1 MPEVGAIFVRIGA
14 RIDEFEAGMRK
25 VQDRLKQAEQRFE
38 GMRAV
43 GQRFTAVGAKMA
55 ATGTAMGVGLGAAVK
70 TAASFESAMSRVK
83 ALSGATGDEFDRL
96 RRTAEQLGATTA
108 FSASQAAEGMQFL
121 AMAGYN
127 TNEIIAAMPGL
138 LNAAA
143 AGQVDLGTTAD
154 ITSNILSGFGLAASE
169 TARVADV
176 LTKTFTSSNTTME
189 MLGIT
194 MKYVAPLAKSAGI
207 SLEET
212 AAAAGILGNAGIQA
226 DQAGTALRGMIL
238 RLIDPPK
245 EAAEALA
252 QLGVQTTD
260 ASGKMLPLAD
270 IIAQVQKA
278 TEGMTEAQKTAIATQ
293 ISGTYAASGFLALLD
308 AGPGVLRSFT
318 DELENAGGTADR
330 IAREQLN
337 NLHGQLTILKSGIEG
352 MAISIGTALTPY
364 ISRLAEL
371 VQGLVDRFNK
381 LPGPVKQGIAIFTA
395 LGAVITI
402 VGGGMLMFAGMIM
415 QGIVA
420 VGTMVTAIGGLS
432 GALSFLTGPVGI
444 AIAAIVGLI
453 TAGML
458 LYKNWDKV
466 KYYGLQAWG
475 ALKKFILD
483 RIAEMLHGIQEFAS
497 IIPGL
502 EDKIAGAI
510 AKVQALSQREATI
523 LDARKV
529 AFEAASAEKAAD
541 RVQAAINETKRE
553 MASLH
558 DMQDLLAQSG
568 ENLALA
574 NDKISSSAGK
584 VTKAA
589 EEVKSKW
596 EATNETLSLSLQ
608 IVQAR
613 FDVLSNKLSE
623 SKDRV
628 ALLAEKAKSLS
639 EQMQI
644 QQQIVENL
652 RQAHEAAAKAKGIDA
667 KETKE
672 LELKLIQAEAAL
684 ARMEKEMRE
693 TKRAV
698 SEQAQQFRDL
708 AAEVDKVRRKYET
721 DMAAALEDYQ
731 RKVEQVNE
739 RLIADERKVRE
750 EYQRSLDQRTKSLM
764 GWVGLFDEVTKKE
777 VAGKTLLQN
786 LKDQVTAFKNW
797 QANIQALVARGVDQ
811 GLIAQLKEMGPKAGP
826 EIAALNK
833 LTDEELRQYVELWK
847 EKNLLARQE
856 AMSQLEQQRWEMQ
869 QKLMEIRS
877 NAAQQLEA
885 YRAEWAKKQAEIRK
899 NAEEELNRIEKRFKE
914 MEIAGTRYGSNLMGN
929 FIGGIQ
935 SRMSQLQRVLENMA
949 MMVDS
954 YMPHSPARIG
964 PLARID
970 EWGPGLVD
978 TFVKGIQ
985 SRMPAI
991 ERAMSRMA
999 GAFAPGGSY
1008 IPVAAGAGSTTNT
1021 TIITNTFHI
1030 TVSGSTTSEQ
1040 AEDLIRELARRGVK
1054 F

>member
-1 MPEVGAIFVRIGA
+1 MPEVGSIFVRIGA
-14 RIDEFEAGMRK
+14 KIDEFKKRMDEVASRLEATSK
-25 VQDRLKQAEQRFE
+25 RFE
-38 GMRAV
+38 SVGKKMTDMGKTMSLRVTAPIAAV
-43 GQRFTAVGAKMA
+43 GTAAFTAANDLDKAMKTIRA
-55 ATGTAMGVGLGAAVK
+55 GT
-70 TAASFESAMSRVK
+70 
-83 ALSGATGDEFDRL
+83 GATGKALEALNKDFQTVFKQVPQRADVVSNVL
-96 RRTAEQLGATTA
+96 ADLNTRT
-108 FSASQAAEGMQFL
+108 
-121 AMAGYN
+121 
-127 TNEIIAAMPGL
+127 GL
-138 LNAAA
+138 
-143 AGQVDLGTTAD
+143 T
-154 ITSNILSGFGLAASE
+154 GLALQKL
-169 TARVADV
+169 TKQTLDLARVAGMDASQLV
-176 LTKTFTSSNTTME
+176 AQTTRIFGDWGIEAAKTGQTLDYLWKVSQTTGIGVDQ
-189 MLGIT
+189 LGRTIVQ
-194 MKYVAPLAKSAGI
+194 YGAPLRQMGFDF
-207 SLEET
+207 ET
-212 AAAAGILGNAGIQA
+212 AAAMLGKWEKEGVNAELVLGSLRIGLVNFAKAGEE
-226 DQAGTALRGMIL
+226 
-238 RLIDPPK
+238 PPK
-245 EAAEALA
+245 AMRRAIEEIKNMGSAAEANALA
-252 QLGVQTTD
+252 VEIFGARAGPDMAAAIREGRFDLDKLLKTLQASPETIAAAARETMTFGESMQQLKNQAEV
-260 ASGKMLPLAD
+260 ALEPLGK
-270 IIAQVQKA
+270 V
-278 TEGMTEAQKTAIATQ
+278 
-293 ISGTYAASGFLALLD
+293 LLD
-308 AGPGVLRSFT
+308 IFEKAQP
-318 DELENAGGTADR
+318 
-330 IAREQLN
+330 Q
-337 NLHGQLTILKSGIEG
+337 IE
-352 MAISIGTALTPY
+352 AVIGFV
-364 ISRLAEL
+364 SRLAEGFANL
-371 VQGLVDRFNK
+371 SPITQKV
-381 LPGPVKQGIAIFTA
+381 I
-395 LGAVITI
+395 LGAVGFAAVLGPLMMVLGSITSG
-402 VGGGMLMFAGMIM
+402 V
-415 QGIVA
+415 
-420 VGTMVTAIGGLS
+420 
-432 GALSFLTGPVGI
+432 GALIGFLPTLG
-444 AIAAIVGLI
+444 AAFAAICSPIGLVIATIAGAI
-453 TAGML
+453 TAGVL

-466 KYYGLQAWG
+466 KYYGMQAWG

-483 RIAEMLHGIQEFAS
+483 RIAEMLQGIQKFAS

-502 EDKIAGAI
+502 GEKISSAI
-510 AKVQALSQREATI
+510 AKVQALSRREATI

-541 RVQAAINETKRE
+541 RVQVAINETKRR

-558 DMQDLLAQSG
+558 DIQDLVAQSG
-568 ENLALA
+568 EKLAQT
-574 NDKISSSAGK
+574 NDNISSSAGK
-584 VTKAA
+584 VAKAA
-589 EEVKSKW
+589 EEVKAKW
-596 EATNETLSLSLQ
+596 EVANEALSLSLQ
-608 IVQAR
+608 IIQAR

-623 SKDRV
+623 SKDRIT
-628 ALLAEKAKSLS
+628 LLAEKTKNLS
-639 EQMQI
+639 DQMQV

-672 LELKLIQAEAAL
+672 LELKLVQAEAAL
-684 ARMEKEMRE
+684 TRMEKQMRE
-693 TKRAV
+693 TKRAI

-708 AAEVDKVRRKYET
+708 AAEVDKVRQKYET

-739 RLIADERKVRE
+739 RLVADERRVRE

-786 LKDQVTAFKNW
+786 LRDQVTAFKNW

-826 EIAALNK
+826 QIAALNK
-833 LTDEELRQYVELWK
+833 LTNEELKQYVDLWK

-877 NAAQQLEA
+877 NAAQQLEI

-935 SRMSQLQRVLENMA
+935 GRMGQLQRVLENMA

-1040 AEDLIRELARRGVK
+1040 AEDLLRELARRGVR